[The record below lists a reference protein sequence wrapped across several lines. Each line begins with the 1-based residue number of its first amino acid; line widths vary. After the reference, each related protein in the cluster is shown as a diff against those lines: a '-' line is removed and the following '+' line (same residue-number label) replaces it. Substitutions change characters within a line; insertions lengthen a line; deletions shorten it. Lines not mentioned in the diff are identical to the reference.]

1 MKDKN
6 KHAHQLYKKRLTCLY
21 TLSTGQKGGHKTFF
35 RFKCDTNTKNGKKV
49 QSNTITCIMCE
60 IMINMCHDSVMINW
74 QLKKQK
80 LTAVPSHEIKYPH
93 FTTIHKRNSNF
104 KPSIKSK
111 HSIL

>member
-74 QLKKQK
+74 QLKKQCH
-80 LTAVPSHEIKYPH
+80 LMRSN
-93 FTTIHKRNSNF
+93 IHISPRYTNAIQTLN
-104 KPSIKSK
+104 PQ
-111 HSIL
+111 